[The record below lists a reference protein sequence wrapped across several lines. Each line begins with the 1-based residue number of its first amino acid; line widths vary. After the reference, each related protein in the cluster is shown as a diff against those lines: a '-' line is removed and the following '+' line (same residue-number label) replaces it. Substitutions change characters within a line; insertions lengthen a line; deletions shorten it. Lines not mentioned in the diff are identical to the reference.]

1 MLISLIY
8 SKSLV
13 FHLFI
18 RDAQTSIALIV
29 PNIVS
34 YAELTLPLPSS
45 KALFLAPTAS
55 AWKHIY
61 LSTAPALQNDRV
73 PCLAQCL
80 HDLSPLNSMNA
91 KNILDT
97 DLCYSLIAYGIW
109 GLIYELS
116 TLSSVLQV
124 HPSPEQLHGSSTL
137 VLGHRHQELC
147 VLVQHLS
154 VSLTS
159 GHYNNEPGTTTLQ
172 SHLLASLLLTHLHVS
187 FNDIQLFAGREG
199 EEESRRSYPK
209 LQAWVRS
216 REARTAVW
224 HAGQVIRYA
233 KMLGGV
239 RDFFAVAVYH
249 ASLTFWA
256 YGVLRLR
263 GDTVCSE
270 RAEDGALIWVD
281 GEEGQEGKGF
291 IALGRGIP
299 CFSVPNGPNRVRSA
313 KLSEPWNVMSNIVSV
328 LRGRDK
334 NVIQVSEKDEPPV
347 PLLVETLS
355 QLIGELG
362 AAARAVVN

>member
-1 MLISLIY
+1 M
-8 SKSLV
+8 
-13 FHLFI
+13 H
-18 RDAQTSIALIV
+18 
-29 PNIVS
+29 
-34 YAELTLPLPSS
+34 
-45 KALFLAPTAS
+45 
-55 AWKHIY
+55 
-61 LSTAPALQNDRV
+61 NDRL

-91 KNILDT
+91 KNTLDT
-97 DLCYSLIAYGIW
+97 DLCFSLIAYGIW
-109 GLIYELS
+109 GLIHELS

-124 HPSPEQLHGSSTL
+124 HPAPEQLHGSSTL

-147 VLVQHLS
+147 GLVQHLS
-154 VSLTS
+154 VSLSS
-159 GHYNNEPGTTTLQ
+159 GLYDNEPSTTILQ
-172 SHLLASLLLTHLHVS
+172 SQLLVSLLLTHLHVS

-256 YGVLRLR
+256 YGVLGLR
-263 GDTVCSE
+263 GNTTGGE
-270 RAEDGALIWVD
+270 RETDDRALIWVD
-281 GEEGQEGKGF
+281 GEEGQEGKSF
-291 IALGRGIP
+291 IALGRGVP
-299 CFSVPNGPNRVRSA
+299 CFSVPNGLNHVKSA
-313 KLSEPWNVMSNIVSV
+313 KLSEPWNVMSSIVSV
-328 LRGRDK
+328 LRGREK
-334 NVIQVSEKDEPPV
+334 NGTQVNEKDEPPV

-355 QLIGELG
+355 QLIDELG
-362 AAARAVVN
+362 AAARAVVS